1 MYKLFVIKSFSW
13 FELLMYALLCVS
25 FNAINQLMGD
35 IAGCLF
41 SVIAAVSILFI
52 NSFVAATIQAI
63 DEYYNN
69 SIKGNEYEKKK

>member
-1 MYKLFVIKSFSW
+1 
-13 FELLMYALLCVS
+13 
-25 FNAINQLMGD
+25 MGD
-35 IAGCLF
+35 IAGCVF

>member
-41 SVIAAVSILFI
+41 SVIAAVSILERL
-52 NSFVAATIQAI
+52 V
-63 DEYYNN
+63 
-69 SIKGNEYEKKK
+69 